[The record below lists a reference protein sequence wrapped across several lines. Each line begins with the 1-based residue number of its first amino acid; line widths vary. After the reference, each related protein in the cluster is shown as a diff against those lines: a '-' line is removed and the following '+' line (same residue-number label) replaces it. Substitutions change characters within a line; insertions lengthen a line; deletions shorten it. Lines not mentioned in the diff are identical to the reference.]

1 VNRRLLGLV
10 LVPLIGVSMSACGRS
25 GTAEPAAATGATAA
39 TTAPP
44 APSTTAGAPVV
55 SLTPVPPVGVDPTAP
70 LPGLCTQSGTGSVC
84 PPDPEASQ
92 QFVGLSEADASVR
105 AAQNG
110 WAFRVAE
117 RDGEQLLLTQDYN
130 PQRVNVAVSG
140 GTVQRAW
147 FG

>member
-1 VNRRLLGLV
+1 MRRGLLGLA
-10 LVPLIGVSMSACGRS
+10 LVPLVAFGLSACGRATDRPTS
-25 GTAEPAAATGATAA
+25 ATTTTVAPAVTTVPAASVVPK
-39 TTAPP
+39 PP
-44 APSTTAGAPVV
+44 I
-55 SLTPVPPVGVDPTAP
+55 GVDPTAP
-70 LPGLCTQSGTGSVC
+70 MPGLCTQSGTGSVC

-92 QFVGLSEADASVR
+92 QLVGLSEADAAAR
-105 AAQNG
+105 AAQHG

-130 PQRVNVAVSG
+130 PERINVAVSA